1 MTTKSIQPTE
11 HRGFTIRTNKRYGR
25 WEAIGFTEIRAGGEQ
40 TYIFSHRL
48 ASKSE
53 AIDDL
58 KRLID
63 QKVDC

>member
-1 MTTKSIQPTE
+1 MATKSIQPTE
-11 HRGFTIRTNKRYGR
+11 YRGFTIRTNKRYGR
-25 WEAIGFTEIRAGGEQ
+25 WEAIGFRPGSEGS
-40 TYIFSHRL
+40 YIFGHRL